1 MNHRQLEKVERS
13 CQIREVIYE
22 VLKDLQ
28 SSKFQD
34 YNVCAGLLDSEHTK
48 AMDEIAAKI
57 ETILVD
63 YENKR

>member
-1 MNHRQLEKVERS
+1 MNHRRPEKVERPY
-13 CQIREVIYE
+13 QIREAIYE

-57 ETILVD
+57 ETILID

>member
-1 MNHRQLEKVERS
+1 MNHRRPEKVERS
-13 CQIREVIYE
+13 YQIREAIYE

-48 AMDEIAAKI
+48 AMDEIVAKI
-57 ETILVD
+57 ETILFD
-63 YENKR
+63 YED

>member
-1 MNHRQLEKVERS
+1 MKHRRPEKVERS
-13 CQIREVIYE
+13 YQIREAIYE

-28 SSKFQD
+28 FSKFQD
-34 YNVCAGLLDSEHTK
+34 YKVCAGLLDSEHTK

-57 ETILVD
+57 ETILFD